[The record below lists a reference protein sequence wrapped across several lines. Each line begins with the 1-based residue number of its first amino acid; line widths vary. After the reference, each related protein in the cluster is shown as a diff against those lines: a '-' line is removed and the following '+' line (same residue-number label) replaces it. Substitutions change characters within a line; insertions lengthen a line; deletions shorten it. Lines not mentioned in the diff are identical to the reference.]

1 MARRQR
7 ERETLGEDRVEW
19 LIFGFLS
26 FWLIV
31 SVLGAVLVKNPV
43 HSILFF
49 LSSVLAIAGLF
60 LHLGAELL
68 AGLQILIYAVAI
80 VVFYVLVITTIP
92 WEKVKRFEGV
102 YKRELFFGFPV
113 ILAVFLLMGY
123 MVLKGKFAEPVGTV
137 ENNVREVGKT
147 LFTSY
152 LFPFEVASVILLVA
166 MIGAILLG
174 RKEE

>member
-1 MARRQR
+1 M
-7 ERETLGEDRVEW
+7 EWIVFGVLG
-19 LIFGFLS
+19 
-26 FWLIV
+26 FWLV
-31 SVLGAVLVKNPV
+31 TSVIGAVLVKNPV

-49 LSSVLAIAGLF
+49 LSSVLAMAGVF
-60 LHLGAELL
+60 LSLGAELL
-68 AGLQILIYAVAI
+68 AGLQLIIYAVAI

-102 YKRELFFGFPV
+102 YKKELVVGVPV
-113 ILAVFLLMGY
+113 VAIVFCLIGY
-123 MVLKGKFAEPVGTV
+123 MVLKEELAQPVGVV
-137 ENNVREVGKT
+137 EDNVREVGRN

>member
-1 MARRQR
+1 M
-7 ERETLGEDRVEW
+7 EWIVFGILG
-19 LIFGFLS
+19 
-26 FWLIV
+26 FWLLA
-31 SVLGAVLVKNPV
+31 SVLGAVLLKSPV
-43 HSILFF
+43 HSILSF
-49 LSSVLAIAGLF
+49 LSAVLAMAGIF
-60 LHLGAELL
+60 LSLGAELL
-68 AGLQILIYAVAI
+68 AGLQLIIYAVAI

-102 YKRELFFGFPV
+102 YKKELLFGFPV
-113 ILAVFLLMGY
+113 VLLVFLMMGY
-123 MVLKGKFAEPVGTV
+123 MVLKGRLATPVAQSQD
-137 ENNVREVGKT
+137 NVRELGKT

>member
-1 MARRQR
+1 
-7 ERETLGEDRVEW
+7 VEW
-19 LIFGFLS
+19 VIFGFLA
-26 FWLIV
+26 FWLLA
-31 SVLGAVLVKNPV
+31 SVLGAIFVKNPV

-49 LSSVLAIAGLF
+49 LSAVLATAGLF
-60 LHLGAELL
+60 LSLGAELL
-68 AGLQILIYAVAI
+68 AGLQLIIYAVAI

-92 WEKVKRFEGV
+92 WEKVKRFEGI
-102 YKRELFFGFPV
+102 YRKELFAGLPAVLVVFCL
-113 ILAVFLLMGY
+113 IALAVF
-123 MVLKGKFAEPVGTV
+123 KGKLAEPVGVV
-137 ENNVREVGKT
+137 EDNVREVGRT

>member
-1 MARRQR
+1 M
-7 ERETLGEDRVEW
+7 EW
-19 LIFGFLS
+19 LIFGALA
-26 FWLIV
+26 FWLLC
-31 SVLGAVLVKNPV
+31 SVIGAVFVKNPV

-60 LHLGAELL
+60 LSLNAELL
-68 AGLQILIYAVAI
+68 AGLQIIIYAVAI

-102 YKRELFFGFPV
+102 YKKELVVGLPV
-113 ILAVFLLMGY
+113 VAVLFLAMGY
-123 MVLKGKFAEPVGTV
+123 MVIKGDLAQPVGAV
-137 ENNVREVGKT
+137 GDNVKSVGKT

>member
-1 MARRQR
+1 M
-7 ERETLGEDRVEW
+7 
-19 LIFGFLS
+19 IFGFLS
-26 FWLIV
+26 AWLLV
-31 SVLGAVLVKNPV
+31 SVVGAVLVKNPV

-49 LSSVLAIAGLF
+49 LSSVLAVAGVF
-60 LHLGAELL
+60 LLLGAELL
-68 AGLQILIYAVAI
+68 AGLQLIIYAVAI

-102 YKRELFFGFPV
+102 YKRELLFGLPV
-113 ILAVFLLMGY
+113 VF
-123 MVLKGKFAEPVGTV
+123 VLFSLIAFTVVRGDLAEPIGAI
-137 ENNVREVGKT
+137 EDNVREVGRT

-174 RKEE
+174 RKEG

>member
-1 MARRQR
+1 
-7 ERETLGEDRVEW
+7 VEW
-19 LIFGFLS
+19 LIFGFLA
-26 FWLIV
+26 FWLLASAI
-31 SVLGAVLVKNPV
+31 GAVVVRNPV

-49 LSSVLAIAGLF
+49 LSSVLAVAGLF
-60 LHLGAELL
+60 LSLGAELL
-68 AGLQILIYAVAI
+68 AGLQLIIYAVAI

-102 YKRELFFGFPV
+102 YRRELLLGLPVLVVVFGL
-113 ILAVFLLMGY
+113 IALAVI
-123 MVLKGKFAEPVGTV
+123 KGNLAEPVGAV
-137 ENNVREVGKT
+137 KDNVREIGRT

>member
-1 MARRQR
+1 M
-7 ERETLGEDRVEW
+7 EW
-19 LIFGFLS
+19 VIFSFLS
-26 FWLIV
+26 LWLLV
-31 SVLGAVLVKNPV
+31 SVVGAIFVRNPV

-60 LHLGAELL
+60 LSLGAELI
-68 AGLQILIYAVAI
+68 AGLQLIIYAVAI

-92 WEKVKRFEGV
+92 WEKVKRFEGI
-102 YKRELFFGFPV
+102 YKRELIFGLP
-113 ILAVFLLMGY
+113 AVSIIFGLIAYLIIRGN
-123 MVLKGKFAEPVGTV
+123 LAEPVGTV
-137 ENNVREVGKT
+137 GDNVREVGRT

>member
-1 MARRQR
+1 M
-7 ERETLGEDRVEW
+7 EW
-19 LIFGFLS
+19 LVFGALS
-26 FWLIV
+26 FWLVI
-31 SVLGAVLVKNPV
+31 SALGAVLVKNPV

-60 LHLGAELL
+60 LSLGAELL
-68 AGLQILIYAVAI
+68 AGLQLIIYAVAI

-102 YKRELFFGFPV
+102 YKRELMLGIPVVLVIFGF
-113 ILAVFLLMGY
+113 MGY
-123 MVLKGKFAEPVGTV
+123 AVLRGEFAEPVGVV
-137 ENNVREVGKT
+137 EDNVRELGKT

>member
-1 MARRQR
+1 
-7 ERETLGEDRVEW
+7 VEW
-19 LIFGFLS
+19 IVFGTLAL
-26 FWLIV
+26 WLLG
-31 SVLGAVLVKNPV
+31 SVIGAILVRNPV

-49 LSSVLAIAGLF
+49 LSSVLAMAGLF
-60 LHLGAELL
+60 LSLGAELL
-68 AGLQILIYAVAI
+68 AGLQIIIYAVAI

-102 YKRELFFGFPV
+102 YAKELAVGFPV
-113 ILAVFLLMGY
+113 VLVAFALMGY
-123 MVLKGKFAEPVGTV
+123 MVVEGDFAQPVGKV
-137 ENNVREVGKT
+137 EDNVREVGRT

-152 LFPFEVASVILLVA
+152 LFPFEIASVILLVA

>member
-1 MARRQR
+1 M
-7 ERETLGEDRVEW
+7 EW
-19 LIFGFLS
+19 VIFGFLA
-26 FWLIV
+26 FWLLV
-31 SVLGAVLVKNPV
+31 SVLGAIFVRNPV

-60 LHLGAELL
+60 LSLGAELL
-68 AGLQILIYAVAI
+68 AGLQLIIYAVAI

-102 YKRELFFGFPV
+102 YRKEAAVGLPLV
-113 ILAVFLLMGY
+113 LAVFSLIAF
-123 MVLKGKFAEPVGTV
+123 MVMKGELAQPVGV
-137 ENNVREVGKT
+137 VKDNVREVGKT

>member
-1 MARRQR
+1 M
-7 ERETLGEDRVEW
+7 EW
-19 LIFGFLS
+19 LIFGFLGL
-26 FWLIV
+26 WLLG
-31 SVLGAVLVKNPV
+31 SVLGAILVKNPV

-49 LSSVLAIAGLF
+49 LSAVLATAGLF
-60 LHLGAELL
+60 LSLRAELL
-68 AGLQILIYAVAI
+68 AGLQIIIYAVAI

-92 WEKVKRFEGV
+92 WEKVKRFEGI
-102 YKRELFFGFPV
+102 YKRELAFGLPLV
-113 ILAVFLLMGY
+113 LAIFGLIAYAIYRGSLYQPSVVKADSVRDL
-123 MVLKGKFAEPVGTV
+123 GK
-137 ENNVREVGKT
+137 N